1 MSMCIARGSVRGC
14 ARPVVAQHRPAR
26 SRVVSIACSAAP
38 PAESSSTAE
47 PAAQAV
53 VTKKVT
59 IRKPLGLVFEQA
71 RDGGPIFVAEVT
83 AGGNADK
90 SGAVAVGDILS
101 RCSAVVLKAGKE
113 GRYENEGYGERPYDN
128 WETIEYDCEGKEFKT
143 VMTALKSNNERWGK
157 MDVTLVLRKP

>member
-1 MSMCIARGSVRGC
+1 MSFCISRGAVSGC
-14 ARPVVAQHRPAR
+14 AATAR
-26 SRVVSIACSAAP
+26 RSSLRSRRVVSIARCSAAP
-38 PAESSSTAE
+38 AESAGAAPAEPTA
-47 PAAQAV
+47 AA
-53 VTKKVT
+53 TTKVT

-90 SGAVAVGDILS
+90 TGAVAVGDILS

-128 WETIEYDCEGKEFKT
+128 WEVIDYDCEGKEFKT
-143 VMTALKSNNERWGK
+143 VMTALRSNNERWGK
-157 MDVTLVLRKP
+157 MDVTLQLRKP

>member
-1 MSMCIARGSVRGC
+1 MVR
-14 ARPVVAQHRPAR
+14 
-26 SRVVSIACSAAP
+26 CSAAP
-38 PAESSSTAE
+38 TAPES
-47 PAAQAV
+47 AAAAAAL
-53 VTKKVT
+53 KRVT

-71 RDGGPIFVAEVT
+71 KEGGPIFVAEVT

-157 MDVTLVLRKP
+157 MDVTLVLRSPTAPPAAAAAQ